1 MKRLLDCTASDFQ
14 HMNGQQLKQAIRASE
29 GRVILSENM
38 VAVQPLYPNVTNS
51 ELAAAFGADLILL
64 NLFDVFHQKY
74 RD

>member
-51 ELAAAFGADLILL
+51 EPPLHLGLT
-64 NLFDVFHQKY
+64 LFC
-74 RD
+74 